1 MTSRSTMTTW
11 PSRVV
16 SLRALLTAGVLSA
29 LVTCSPTPGS
39 LERVLGD
46 GRLRVATA
54 NSPTTCYDGPAGPT
68 GYECDLLRGFAEHL
82 GVKLELSYL
91 ANSAQ
96 VLEYVA
102 GGKADIAAAGINVT
116 AARATQVR
124 FTQPVQSVRLQMVYR
139 ADDRKPR
146 DPGDLDG
153 QLAVPAGSSMAE
165 RLSQLRAGR
174 YPKLQ
179 WLEVPD
185 AGANDLLSRVA
196 DGELAYTVANSD
208 LVAINRRYAPK
219 LRVAFDVPGVEN
231 IAWALP
237 IGGDASLFDAV
248 QDYLKQLPP
257 SELARLRDRHFSELE
272 SDEYLGVV
280 RFVTDVKA
288 LLPKYQQH
296 FEDAAERYGLDWRT
310 LAAIGYQESKWNEDA
325 VSSTGVRGLMM
336 LTLDTAAHLKVRD
349 REDPKQSIQGGAR
362 YLQLLQRQLP
372 QSIAEPDRTWMALA
386 AYNQG
391 MGHLLDARVL
401 AQKAGKNPNRWL
413 DVLEGLRQLS
423 QEKWYSQTK
432 HGYARGGEAV
442 RFVTN
447 VRSYYD
453 VLLWMTGSLS
463 IAPTAEAQ
471 ATAVRSA
478 IDPPL
483 DPEPGAR

>member
-1 MTSRSTMTTW
+1 MTVW
-11 PSRVV
+11 PSRALT
-16 SLRALLTAGVLSA
+16 LRALLTAGLLSA
-29 LVTCSPTPGS
+29 LGTCSPKPSS

-46 GRLRVATA
+46 GHLRVATV

-82 GVKLELSYL
+82 GVKLELTYL

-96 VLEYVA
+96 VLDYVTS
-102 GGKADIAAAGINVT
+102 GKVDIAAAGINVT
-116 AARATQVR
+116 PARTTQVR
-124 FTQPVQSVRLQMVYR
+124 FTQPVQTVRLQLAYR
-139 ADDRKPR
+139 SDDPRPR
-146 DPGDLDG
+146 DPGDLGG

-165 RLSQLRAGR
+165 RLAQLRGGR

-196 DGELAYTVANSD
+196 DGELDYTVANSD
-208 LVAINRRYAPK
+208 LIAINRRYAPK
-219 LRVAFDVPGVEN
+219 LRVAFDISGQQD

-237 IGGDASLFDAV
+237 FGRDSSLYDAV
-248 QDYLKQLPP
+248 QNYLKKLPP
-257 SELARLRDRHFSELE
+257 AELARIRDRHFGDLE
-272 SDEYLGVV
+272 NDEYLGVV

-310 LAAIGYQESKWNEDA
+310 LAAIGYQESKWNPDA
-325 VSSTGVRGLMM
+325 VSFTGVRGIMM
-336 LTLDTAAHLKVRD
+336 LTLDTAVHLKVHD
-349 REDPKQSIQGGAR
+349 REDPEQSIQGGAR
-362 YLQLLQRQLP
+362 YLQQLLRQLP
-372 QSIAEPDRTWMALA
+372 QSIPEPDRTWMALA

-391 MGHLLDARVL
+391 LGHLLDARVL
-401 AQKAGKNPNRWL
+401 AQKAGKNPNRWP
-413 DVLEGLRQLS
+413 DVLEGLRRLS
-423 QEKWYSQTK
+423 QEQWYSQTK

-453 VLLWMTGSLS
+453 VLLWMTGSRS
-463 IAPTAEAQ
+463 VAPTTEAQ
-471 ATAVRSA
+471 AAAVRSA
-478 IDPPL
+478 IDQPP
-483 DPEPGAR
+483 DPVEGVR